1 MIPDVPR
8 ASRPRTT
15 ALACAALLT
24 SGLGLGGAALAAPDP
39 PKKWGA
45 WNADARPLPAVPSPW
60 TTDPLELE
68 AGGFALD
75 AKAQELGRA
84 GAWGELVDLLARA
97 ADGLTPVRTPAQGP
111 LLGPREAVRRRLLAL
126 PPAARRS
133 FDELVEGRVKK
144 LLATPAGPHTGREEA
159 LAELL
164 ERYGATPRAALAA
177 RLLGERL
184 LERGDVGGA
193 ALLWRRALAEARDP
207 VLERRLLALRTAL
220 PLTVEG
226 SLAAPRSLT
235 TGSSASAG
243 PRPWG
248 VLWGR
253 PAPGGSNDGLG
264 LRGLAVDGH
273 HVYLT
278 DHRGLIAVE
287 RDTGRLVWRTSLRGD
302 PKSERLFVG
311 HGRVLLLRRDRAV
324 GVDAER
330 GVVLWR
336 RALPAGGDRY
346 GLEAAVTPIGFALLA
361 SIDGYRHV
369 LGIAP
374 DGRTLFDARLW
385 QAREAGET
393 HPIRR
398 RASTDPPAMDD
409 EGQPLPAEF
418 EDGARE
424 RLVPA
429 YPVGLPGR
437 LVADDGRLAAL
448 GDRLVVD
455 ADGIVATLSTAHG
468 GVVWIRDAGGGLEV
482 AGARVLPAVAAGP
495 FAIEAVTAAGH
506 LVRLDPLDGRTL
518 ESPAPPEG
526 TWPEPPEPR
535 DPRGSG
541 GVEAPPGP
549 QPEPPE
555 PRPYVLGLSPL
566 VLAWNPEGG
575 RAWITVGC
583 PPRKLLPLEPTTLSA
598 VVGQVLALPDPEGV
612 VLVDLATGLELGD
625 PLPWCLRQGPL
636 VAVGGLIFSV
646 GPDGVVAYG
655 PGGQPGDDPVGKDE
669 LKQAPPDT
677 LTRLLEDDAWRTRQA
692 ARDALAARELDAGG
706 DLRRAAREALTADAR
721 DAARGLLERLER
733 KRLFTRLIPTDKS
746 GTLIDL
752 IEGRALAERLTA
764 LQYKV
769 NADPKGLADPE
780 LERMF
785 LEQDDPDVKYAL
797 GELLVLTDANL
808 RRRLLATL
816 CDPRAEK
823 LLRVGSARALAELA
837 ARERHFEPLQRITH
851 DEDLDEG
858 TWAILMSVAQSVGQ
872 TDPTGGLTAQLQPT
886 RQFEKPPAIEEFSRN
901 AARARLLEAL
911 PGLLDDR

>member
-8 ASRPRTT
+8 APRSWSKT
-15 ALACAALLT
+15 LACAALLS
-24 SGLGLGGAALAAPDP
+24 SGVGGAVLAAPDP
-39 PKKWGA
+39 PKKWDA
-45 WNADARPLPAVPSPW
+45 WNKSAPPVPATPAPW
-60 TTDPLELE
+60 STDPLELE
-68 AGGFALD
+68 TGGFALD
-75 AKAQELGRA
+75 ARAQELARA

-97 ADGLTPVRTPAQGP
+97 ADGLTPVKTPAQGP

-126 PPAARRS
+126 PPAARRH

-144 LLATPAGPHTGREEA
+144 LLATPAGPQLGREEA

-164 ERYGATPRAALAA
+164 ERFGATPRAALAA

-184 LERGDVGGA
+184 LERGDVAGA
-193 ALLWRRALAEARDP
+193 ALLWRRALTEARDP

-220 PLTVEG
+220 PHTLEG
-226 SLAAPRSLT
+226 SLSAARSLAPT
-235 TGSSASAG
+235 SAG
-243 PRPWG
+243 PKAWG

-253 PAPGGSNDGLG
+253 PAPGGNNDGLG

-278 DHRGLIAVE
+278 DHRGLLAVE

-330 GVVLWR
+330 GVVLWQ
-336 RALPAGGDRY
+336 RALPSGGDRY
-346 GLEAAVTPIGFALLA
+346 CLDAAATPIGFALLA
-361 SIDGYRHV
+361 SVDGARHV
-369 LGIAP
+369 IGVAP

-385 QAREAGET
+385 QVRDAGGT

-398 RASTDPPAMDD
+398 RLPPGPGGDPPAMDED
-409 EGQPLPAEF
+409 GQPLPADF
-418 EDGARE
+418 EDGAGE

-437 LVADDGRLAAL
+437 LVAEDGRLSAL
-448 GDRLVVD
+448 GDRIVVD
-455 ADGIVATLSTAHG
+455 ADGILATLSTVHG

-482 AGARVLPAVAAGP
+482 AGGKVLPAVGAGP

-506 LVRLDPLDGRTL
+506 LVRLDPLDGRSL
-518 ESPAPPEG
+518 ELPAPPEG

-535 DPRGSG
+535 PPGA
-541 GVEAPPGP
+541 EPPPGP
-549 QPEPPE
+549 QAAWPE

-566 VLAWNPEGG
+566 VLAWYPEGG
-575 RAWITVGC
+575 RPWISVGC
-583 PPRKLLPLEPTTLSA
+583 PPRRLLPLEPTTLAA
-598 VVGQVLALPDPEGV
+598 VVGQVVALPDPEGV
-612 VLVDLATGLELGD
+612 VLVDLATGQELGD

-636 VAVGGLIFSV
+636 VAAGGLLFAV

-655 PGGQPGDDPVGKDE
+655 PGGELKDDALGKDE
-669 LKQAPPDT
+669 LKEAPPDT
-677 LTRLLEDDAWRTRQA
+677 LTRLLEDEGWRTRQA
-692 ARDALAARELDAGG
+692 ARDELAARDDKASG
-706 DLRRAAREALTADAR
+706 DLRRAAREGLTVDGR
-721 DAARGLLERLER
+721 DTARGLLERLER
-733 KRLFTRLIPTDKS
+733 RRVFKRLAPKMERGLEN
-746 GTLIDL
+746 DL
-752 IEGRALAERLTA
+752 VEGRSLSGSLRSLRDQINPDA
-764 LQYKV
+764 KGGP
-769 NADPKGLADPE
+769 DPD

-785 LEQDDPDVKYAL
+785 LEQDDLDVKHAL
-797 GELLVLTDANL
+797 AELLVLTDANL

-823 LLRVGSARALAELA
+823 LLRVGCGRALAELA
-837 ARERHFEPLQRITH
+837 ARSIHAEPLRRVTQ
-851 DEDLDEG
+851 DDDLDEG
-858 TWAILMSVAQSVGQ
+858 TWAILMSVAQSVGAS
-872 TDPTGGLTAQLQPT
+872 DPRLVAELMPT
-886 RQFEKPPAIEEFSRN
+886 RQFEKPPTIEEFSTN
-901 AARARLLEAL
+901 AARAKLLEAL